1 MLSQQLIQ
9 ELHDIIQTESGQD
22 LDMEVVAEIGTG
34 LVAYF
39 NLLAEINHN
48 QNTAQL

>member
-1 MLSQQLIQ
+1 MLNQQLIQ

-34 LVAYF
+34 LVGYF
-39 NLLAEINHN
+39 DHLAEMDH
-48 QNTAQL
+48 QQKTT

>member
-22 LDMEVVAEIGTG
+22 LDMAIVAEIGAG
-34 LVAYF
+34 IVAYF
-39 NLLAEINHN
+39 DLLAEMSH
-48 QNTAQL
+48 QQKTT

>member
-9 ELHDIIQTESGQD
+9 ELQTIFKAEYGQD
-22 LDMEVVAEIGTG
+22 LDLATVAEIGAV

-39 NLLAEINHN
+39 NLLAEIDHQEKSN
-48 QNTAQL
+48 